1 MRTPWHFD
9 LGIRHLQHELMDQ
22 PGLDANKQRTALN
35 AIAGINSLAFTHR
48 LYWKAIRPLA
58 ERPASRPVRVLDVA
72 CGSGDVAV
80 KLAKIAQRAELPII
94 VDGCDDSPIA
104 VSLAQERAE
113 LAQVPSR
120 FFKFD
125 VLNGV
130 WPDDYDV
137 ITTSL
142 FMHHLR
148 NDEAVHVLRQMANS
162 ARRMVLVND
171 LIRSPFGYL
180 LARFGVP
187 LITRSPLIHFDAPT
201 SVASSFTPKELISLA
216 HRAGMLGAT
225 ISSCWM
231 ARMQLEWH
239 NNWR

>member
-1 MRTPWHFD
+1 MKAPWYLD
-9 LGIRHLQHELMDQ
+9 VSNRQLQPELIDQ
-22 PGLDANKQRTALN
+22 PGLDVNTHRTALC

-48 LYWKAIRPLA
+48 SYWKAIRPLA
-58 ERPASRPVRVLDVA
+58 ERPAPRPVRVLDVA

-80 KLAKIAQRAELPII
+80 KLAKTAQRAGWPII
-94 VDGCDDSPIA
+94 VDGCDVSSIA

-120 FFKFD
+120 FFSFD
-125 VLNGV
+125 VLNGA

-142 FMHHLR
+142 FIHHLR

-171 LIRSPFGYL
+171 VVRSPFAYL
-180 LARFGVP
+180 LARIGTP
-187 LITRSPLIHFDAPT
+187 LFTRSPLVHFDAPT
-201 SVASSFTPKELISLA
+201 SVANAFTPKELVGLA

-225 ISSCWM
+225 ISCGWM

-239 NNWR
+239 NKWN

>member
-1 MRTPWHFD
+1 MKAPWYLD
-9 LGIRHLQHELMDQ
+9 VRIRQLRPELIDQ
-22 PGLDANKQRTALN
+22 PGLDVKTHRTALC
-35 AIAGINSLAFTHR
+35 AIAGIHSLAFTHR
-48 LYWKAIRPLA
+48 FYWKAIRPFA

-80 KLAKIAQRAELPII
+80 KLAKTAQRAGWPII
-94 VDGCDDSPIA
+94 VDGCDLSSIA

-120 FFKFD
+120 FFSFD
-125 VLNGV
+125 ALNGV

-137 ITTSL
+137 IITSL

-180 LARFGVP
+180 LARFGTP
-187 LITRSPLIHFDAPT
+187 LLTRSPLVHYDAPT
-201 SVASSFTPKELISLA
+201 SVARAFTPIELIGLA

-225 ISSCWM
+225 VSRCWM
-231 ARMQLEWH
+231 SRMQLQWS
-239 NNWR
+239 RT